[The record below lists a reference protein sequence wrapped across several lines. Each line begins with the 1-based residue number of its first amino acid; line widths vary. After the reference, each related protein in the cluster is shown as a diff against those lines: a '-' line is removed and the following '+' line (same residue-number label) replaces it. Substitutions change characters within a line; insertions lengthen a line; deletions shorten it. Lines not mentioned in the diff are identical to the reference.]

1 MRVWR
6 PNCRRGYCAVAGVVI
21 GMLVIAANIGSASAV
36 PMHSAAP
43 PVGDRWATF
52 GHDSA
57 HSGVSADTT
66 IAGSTASSL
75 TQRWSEPLS
84 STVAQ
89 ASPAVAY
96 NGKLGETLVFDVTYT
111 GVVSAYN
118 AETGTLVWQRSI
130 GSNVASS
137 PAVYKS
143 TVYFGTLDGK
153 LEALNSATGAVRC
166 TFTLPVTAPATS
178 PGRLFS
184 SPVVRDVDGTGPT
197 VFIGDAGIG
206 KTDSAGH
213 FWAISGV
220 GKTAASCKE
229 KWSYNNWPNRG
240 TTGLL
245 TGVWDEPALVRNRG
259 GTWEVI
265 FGTSNPDQS
274 VYALNAVNGSRLW
287 RFHTQNTGLDDEDV
301 GAGPTIGLPGRNGFA
316 DGVVYV
322 DGKDGIEY
330 ALNLLTGKKIWSFTL
345 GPGSDSADGVSE
357 AALTGNTLVVCYAA
371 SVFALNSTTG
381 VEIWAA
387 TPGSTE
393 AASRGGAR
401 YAVAGA
407 TIQSSPAISGPV
419 GDQVVFVG
427 DDAGTEYGLR
437 VQDGTQVFAAVTS
450 GQLQASAVVA
460 DGTLYFTSGGAF
472 YAYAPH

>member
-1 MRVWR
+1 M
-6 PNCRRGYCAVAGVVI
+6 
-21 GMLVIAANIGSASAV
+21 GMLLIAVTIGSASAAAL
-36 PMHSAAP
+36 HSAAP
-43 PVGDRWATF
+43 PTGDRWATF

-57 HSGVSADTT
+57 HSGVSTDTT
-66 IAGSTASSL
+66 IAGSSASSL
-75 TQRWSEPLS
+75 TQRWSGSLG

-96 NGKLGETLVFDVTYT
+96 NGKLGETLVFDVNST
-111 GVVSAYN
+111 GVVSAFN
-118 AETGTLVWQRSI
+118 AETGALVWQRSI
-130 GSNVASS
+130 GSDVASS

-143 TVYFGTLDGK
+143 TVYVGTLDGK
-153 LEALNSATGAVRC
+153 LEALSSATGAVRC
-166 TFTLPVTAPATS
+166 TFTLPVIAPATS

-184 SPVVRDVDGTGPT
+184 APVVRDVDGTGPT

-213 FWAISGV
+213 FWAITGV
-220 GKTAASCKE
+220 GNTAGGCNE
-229 KWSYNNWPNRG
+229 KWSYNNWPNKG

-245 TGVWDEPALVRNRG
+245 TGVWDEPALVPNRG

-274 VYALNAVNGSRLW
+274 VYALDAVNGSRLW
-287 RFHTQNTGLDDEDV
+287 RFHTLNTGLDDEDV

-330 ALNLLTGKKIWSFTL
+330 ALDLLTGKKIWSFTL
-345 GPGSDSADGVSE
+345 GPGSDAAYGVSE
-357 AALTGNTLVVCYAA
+357 AALTGKTLVVCYAA

-381 VEIWAA
+381 TEIWAA
-387 TPGSTE
+387 APGTTGN
-393 AASRGGAR
+393 ASRGGAR
-401 YAVAGA
+401 YAVPGA
-407 TIQSSPAISGPV
+407 TIQSSPAISGPA

-437 VQDGTQVFAAVTS
+437 VQDGAQVFAAAKS

-460 DGTLYFTSGGAF
+460 DGMLYFTAGGAF
-472 YAYAPH
+472 YAYGPP